1 LDIYNEE
8 TVSENKKFTDIFRVK
23 NIINALIGFIET
35 KVELYKI
42 QFKEEI
48 AKALSSLILVLMMS
62 MAGLLFL
69 LFLSLFLSILLNE
82 ILGSHYLGY
91 LLLTLVYLVIGILL
105 FLKRKNISEFMTNMI
120 FSEEE
125 PENED
130 NHEE

>member
-1 LDIYNEE
+1 M
-8 TVSENKKFTDIFRVK
+8 SENRKFTDIFRVK

-48 AKALSSLILVLMMS
+48 AKAISILILVLMMS
-62 MAGLLFL
+62 MAGLFFL
-69 LFLSLFLSILLNE
+69 LFLSLFLSTLLNE
-82 ILGSHYLGY
+82 ILDSYYLGY
-91 LLLTLVYLVIGILL
+91 LILTLIYLVIGILV
-105 FLKRKNISEFMTNMI
+105 FLKRKIISDFMTNMI
-120 FSEEE
+120 FPEEE

>member
-1 LDIYNEE
+1 M
-8 TVSENKKFTDIFRVK
+8 SENRKFTDIFRVK

-48 AKALSSLILVLMMS
+48 AKALSILILVLMMS
-62 MAGLLFL
+62 MAGLFFL
-69 LFLSLFLSILLNE
+69 LFLSLFLSTLLNE
-82 ILGSHYLGY
+82 ILDSYYLGY

-105 FLKRKNISEFMTNMI
+105 FLKRKIISDFMTNMI
-120 FSEEE
+120 FPEEE